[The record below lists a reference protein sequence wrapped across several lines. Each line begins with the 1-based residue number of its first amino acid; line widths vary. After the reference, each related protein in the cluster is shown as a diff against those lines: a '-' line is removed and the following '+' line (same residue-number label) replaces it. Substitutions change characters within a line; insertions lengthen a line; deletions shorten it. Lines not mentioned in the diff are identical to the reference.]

1 MKTEGFDEVTL
12 EVSVVRPPYSL
23 KWNGVPGLAK
33 SSRSFSDLFF
43 GMVDNDLFVRFI
55 YFNMKVVNY

>member
-12 EVSVVRPPYSL
+12 EVSVVTPPQSL
-23 KWNGVPGLAK
+23 KWNGVPGLEH
-33 SSRSFSDLFF
+33 RSFSDLFF
-43 GMVDNDLFVRFI
+43 GMVENDLFVRFI